1 MEDIGL
7 YGLTIMV
14 TMLGYFLHS
23 ISQDLKAIQKEH
35 NICKN
40 DLPHKYVLK
49 EDYHLEQKEFKADI
63 KDDIAEIKSLIGK
76 LFSKMGGK
84 CEGS

>member
-23 ISQDLKAIQKEH
+23 ISQDLKDIQREH
-35 NICKN
+35 NLCKN
-40 DLPHKYVLK
+40 DLPRQYVLK
-49 EDYHLEQKEFKADI
+49 EDYHAEQKEFKADI
-63 KDDIAEIKSLIGK
+63 KDDIADIKALIGK
-76 LFSKMGGK
+76 LFSKV
-84 CEGS
+84 EGRIK

>member
-23 ISQDLKAIQKEH
+23 ISQDLKDIQREH
-35 NICKN
+35 NTCKQN
-40 DLPHKYVLK
+40 LPHTYVLK
-49 EDYHLEQKEFKADI
+49 EDYHQEQKEFKADI

-84 CEGS
+84 CDS